1 MRTVRFRVGQW
12 PSLLAVKLEEDAD
25 GVRPV
30 PVRSSVVTW
39 VWSLLSPDRLALL
52 RRMAGL
58 DPMTRRE
65 VARLVG
71 RSWRTVHRD
80 LAILVEAGL
89 VEETADGRVVCRIA
103 RIEIEIDLCDPPDEA

>member
-1 MRTVRFRVGQW
+1 MRTVRYRVGWW
-12 PSLLAVKLEEDAD
+12 PRILGEGLEEDAD
-25 GVRPV
+25 RIV
-30 PVRSSVVTW
+30 PTAVYGTAIDLLWSRLSV
-39 VWSLLSPDRLALL
+39 DRLALL

-65 VARLVG
+65 AARLVG